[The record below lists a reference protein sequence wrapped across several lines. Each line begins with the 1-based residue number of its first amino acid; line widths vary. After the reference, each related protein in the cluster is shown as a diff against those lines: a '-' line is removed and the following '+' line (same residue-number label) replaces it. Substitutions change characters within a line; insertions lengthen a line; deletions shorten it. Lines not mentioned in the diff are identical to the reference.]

1 MTRLFA
7 ILLGLLLCAG
17 AQADTRVQA
26 ANLTYQGK
34 FSVPT
39 SEATCNGA
47 GNTLGWMAPGMTYH
61 PANDSLYLFGRDAQ
75 GSCVAE
81 ISTPAINGT
90 ATFLQSLNDCTN
102 GHLGDI
108 PGSGNAVIGGGL
120 LVYNGKLWCNYFAYY
135 DSGFQ
140 QTASLFSHGL
150 TLSNHTGATGPA
162 VIANGGTQAGYV
174 SGYMAHVPAAWQAA
188 LGGPVVVGNCCLS
201 VITRT
206 SYGPALFG
214 FNPESPGTS
223 FPLVYYNSAHPTLGT
238 FGEEGPPANTAFSPT
253 TKVTDGLASAGFN
266 TATSDWIPP
275 CARKRLIRRCTAEAD
290 SPTSAP
296 MRSALCWQSCCK
308 RCRMWRSKSSSSG
321 GRAVGAVG
329 MRRSVEARL
338 RLGRVPT
345 GRHAAMRRGRGT
357 DRGQPAGAVATLLA
371 PCRLLS
377 PHLRPP
383 PSGRWPRK
391 RCTQP
396 WCPIPLPVRFS
407 RRSARR

>member
-1 MTRLFA
+1 MSKVRLLA
-7 ILLGLLLCAG
+7 AAALLAFGLAAHAG
-17 AQADTRVQA
+17 TRVQA

-34 FSVPT
+34 FNVPT

-81 ISTPAINGT
+81 ITTPAINGT
-90 ATFLQSLNDCTN
+90 ATFIQALGDCTN

-223 FPLVYYNSAHPTLGT
+223 SPLVYYNSAHPTLGT

-253 TKVTDGLASAGFN
+253 TKVTGVA
-266 TATSDWIPP
+266 
-275 CARKRLIRRCTAEAD
+275 LIEGTD
-290 SPTSAP
+290 
-296 MRSALCWQSCCK
+296 SALFFGSTGTGAYCYGTGTACSDP
-308 RCRMWRSKSSSSG
+308 SSDASG
-321 GRAVGAVG
+321 VHMYPYRARVWAYDLDDLAAVK
-329 MRRSVEARL
+329 A
-338 RLGRVPT
+338 
-345 GRHAAMRRGRGT
+345 GT
-357 DRGQPAGAVATLLA
+357 I
-371 PCRLLS
+371 
-377 PHLRPP
+377 
-383 PSGRWPRK
+383 
-391 RCTQP
+391 QP
-396 WCPIPLPVRFS
+396 WQAVPYAMWELSDLGNTTDVDNGLCGIGYDAANSTLYICKMRQQANGIPDIHVYTLTGLGGGLLPGPSNF
-407 RRSARR
+407 RRIPQ